1 MDHAVIIRE
10 YMPDDKRRVMNLIRL
25 NTPEYFAPEEEAD
38 LSEYLDRW
46 RELYYV
52 LETGGEIVGCG
63 GINFADHHTT
73 GKISWD
79 IIHPAWKRKS
89 LGTRL
94 LQFRLEKL
102 KSIAGIRRITVR
114 TSQAAYRFYQKRGFV
129 LNEIKKDYWA
139 DGLDLY
145 GMEYKGNVLPSRE

>member
-1 MDHAVIIRE
+1 MGHAVIIRE
-10 YMPDDKRRVMNLIRL
+10 YTPDDKSRVMNLIRL

-79 IIHPAWKRKS
+79 IIHPPGRENPGHSSASIQARKTQIHRRHPENYS
-89 LGTRL
+89 PDFAGGLPFLSEAG
-94 LQFRLEKL
+94 FRIE
-102 KSIAGIRRITVR
+102 
-114 TSQAAYRFYQKRGFV
+114 
-129 LNEIKKDYWA
+129 
-139 DGLDLY
+139 
-145 GMEYKGNVLPSRE
+145 

>member
-1 MDHAVIIRE
+1 
-10 YMPDDKRRVMNLIRL
+10 MPDDKRRVMNLIRL

-79 IIHPAWKRKS
+79 IIHPPGRENPWALVCFNSGSKNSNPSPASGELQSGLRR
-89 LGTRL
+89 RL
-94 LQFRLEKL
+94 TVF
-102 KSIAGIRRITVR
+102 IRSGV
-114 TSQAAYRFYQKRGFV
+114 SY
-129 LNEIKKDYWA
+129 
-139 DGLDLY
+139 
-145 GMEYKGNVLPSRE
+145 